1 MTGVSPLPLQV
12 RKEFLKF
19 LAVGALNA
27 LFGYGCF
34 ALLIFA
40 GMHYSAAVLLA
51 TIAGALFNF
60 KTTGRLVFGSSDNRR
75 IFRFLAVYAVV
86 YVMNVTLLKILLLAG
101 LGPYAGGALLIL
113 PVALFAFILMKKLVF
128 THA

>member
-40 GMHYSAAVLLA
+40 GVHYSAAVVLA
-51 TIAGALFNF
+51 TIAGVLFNF

-75 IFRFLAVYAVV
+75 VFRFLAVYAVV
-86 YVMNVTLLKILLLAG
+86 CAVQVALLKLLLTAG
-101 LGPYAGGALLIL
+101 LGPYAGGALLVL
-113 PVALFAFILMKKLVF
+113 PMALFAFILMKRLVF
-128 THA
+128 NNA

>member
-12 RKEFLKF
+12 RKEFLRF

-40 GMHYSAAVLLA
+40 GVHYTAAVLLA

-75 IFRFLAVYAVV
+75 LFRFLAVYAVV
-86 YVMNVTLLKILLLAG
+86 YAVNVTLLKVLLLAG
-101 LGPYAGGALLIL
+101 LGPYVGGALLVL
-113 PVALFAFILMKKLVF
+113 PVALLAFILMKRLVF
-128 THA
+128 NNA